1 MQGRKVLVTGGAG
14 FIGSHLVER
23 LSGRNTVTV
32 LDDLSTGSIRNLE
45 DSPEEVH
52 VHKGSILQPKA
63 LAGAMEAQ
71 DIVYHLA
78 ARTSPA
84 ESVQQPD
91 EYWKTNVE
99 GTLNALKAAVD
110 AALAPL
116 LFFSRPPPPAVRDDE
131 EGRRVRLPGGLA
143 AERTRHG
150 RPADLQ
156 RVRTAAGSDVRVC
169 RSDRPVLQRDRRRET
184 HRNTSKR

>member
-14 FIGSHLVER
+14 FIGSPRVER

-45 DSPEEVH
+45 DSPEEFH

-84 ESVQQPD
+84 ESVQQPGASPGACSCPAHPPR
-91 EYWKTNVE
+91 KPSKRPR
-99 GTLNALKAAVD
+99 GSRRC
-110 AALAPL
+110 AP
-116 LFFSRPPPPAVRDDE
+116 
-131 EGRRVRLPGGLA
+131 RLPR
-143 AERTRHG
+143 RTR
-150 RPADLQ
+150 
-156 RVRTAAGSDVRVC
+156 
-169 RSDRPVLQRDRRRET
+169 RRRW
-184 HRNTSKR
+184 SASSPA